1 LDRDEERTTYLDL
14 LRQYAEE
21 EQVVVT
27 GYSLMSNHVHLIV
40 IPRKPKALALAMK
53 YTHGRYASYWNVGHQ
68 SCGHAWQGRFFSCPL
83 DEAHFWAALR
93 YAELN
98 PVRAGLVQTPEAWP
112 WSSAAA
118 HCGLAPPDAIWDMT
132 QWRERWNESSW
143 REYLAAQG
151 TEEEIAAL
159 RQCTY
164 SGRPLGTP
172 EFIDGLEKAMK
183 RQLAPQKGG
192 RPKKKAIDKN
202 QGALVFDGE

>member
-1 LDRDEERTTYLDL
+1 M
-14 LRQYAEE
+14 
-21 EQVVVT
+21 T

-118 HCGLAPPDAIWDMT
+118 HCGLAPPDAILDMT
-132 QWRERWNESSW
+132 Q
-143 REYLAAQG
+143 
-151 TEEEIAAL
+151 
-159 RQCTY
+159 
-164 SGRPLGTP
+164 
-172 EFIDGLEKAMK
+172 
-183 RQLAPQKGG
+183 
-192 RPKKKAIDKN
+192 
-202 QGALVFDGE
+202 